1 MEESSASHSI
11 YPIENN
17 ENTGKVKYEEII
29 GLNFLY
35 LKKHINPQIQ
45 MVPTMLLLLSHFSRV
60 QLCATPQ
67 TAAHQAP
74 PSPGFQ
80 LQRRIKN
87 KHTTKIKQCTKV
99 MKVKNMRYIVNVLKL
114 QEKRQTSEASREGQ
128 KKFLIFSISRL
139 FKISGITC
147 VINSIG

>member
-1 MEESSASHSI
+1 MKFIIVEETYKSSDSNGTNYAA
-11 YPIENN
+11 
-17 ENTGKVKYEEII
+17 V
-29 GLNFLY
+29 
-35 LKKHINPQIQ
+35 
-45 MVPTMLLLLSHFSRV
+45 LLLLSHFSRV
-60 QLCATPQ
+60 RLCATPQ
-67 TAAHQAP
+67 TEAHQAP

-128 KKFLIFSISRL
+128 KKVVQNKWHYMCHQQYWMKEDTENIFSL
-139 FKISGITC
+139 LKEK
-147 VINSIG
+147 NLKSICLTIGF